1 MQGLLK
7 MWTFELFLL
16 TVILGAVTYRVA
28 RFIVLDTLIDGTRDK
43 AQGWLEA
50 RIDKLA
56 WRKLLELSGCPWC
69 ITVWVAGA
77 ATLATRIF
85 VGSFPMPV
93 WVWLG
98 AATWGLVFW
107 KIIDSED

>member
-1 MQGLLK
+1 MQGLLN

-16 TVILGAVTYRVA
+16 TVILGAVVYRIS
-28 RFIVLDTLIDGTRDK
+28 RFLVLDTLIDGTRDK
-43 AQGWLEA
+43 VQGWLEA
-50 RIDKLA
+50 RIDNIV

-69 ITVWVAGA
+69 VTIWIAAGA
-77 ATLATRIF
+77 TATTRMF

-98 AATWGLVFW
+98 AATWALMFW
-107 KIIDSED
+107 RAIDPE